1 MIFPSSAPQPYKCEN
16 HGDSFVFTTDFNLTY
31 EIYYLDGAAYLPDTA
46 FGMHTKILGFKLITG
61 PIKDIPSDLR
71 IVSTILYNI
80 NQRFQDKE
88 TVIIYTC
95 DQVDGREKVRKRLFD
110 KWFVEHNTELLKV
123 DLEFDNTLFI
133 TILYHPDN
141 SNRAEIEQ
149 TIPDLKDKWG
159 LA

>member
-1 MIFPSSAPQPYKCEN
+1 
-16 HGDSFVFTTDFNLTY
+16 
-31 EIYYLDGAAYLPDTA
+31 
-46 FGMHTKILGFKLITG
+46 MHTKILGFKLITG

-149 TIPDLKDKWG
+149 TILDLKDKWG